1 MIVGVSSGAARSC
14 PLRSIAQRGMLADMC
29 RSHRVALVE
38 PWFGFGLFVV
48 LSGAAT
54 GIGCSSSGAAHPI
67 DAAAPTG
74 SPSGGGGT
82 SAGGGSSGA
91 GGTAGKSGAGGGAG
105 SGGGMTGGSSAGGAG
120 VPGTDDSGVAG
131 AGGKDAGGM
140 SASGGSAGAGIGG
153 GTGAVPGSGGAGG
166 GITDVGG
173 ATRAGG
179 STAAGGSNVGGTGG
193 MRDAGG
199 DFDAAGGTGG
209 TRDTKDAPSGET
221 GNDDF
226 LYCPVGCV
234 IDSCQKACTRNP
246 SHDTALG
253 AGTVEYRGKVQLSR
267 TPGDST
273 AILCGTADEQ
283 QNCGTCWGVVMMDQ
297 QFPRI
302 WFSVENATLA
312 GSLVHRV
319 HVRVSWNALDAT
331 GNPITN
337 VNIFTLIISAFE
349 VRVLDPQTGNA
360 IRVTDFPIAQLGVN
374 PDQTVRGCNVATPT
388 DQRYREFDLDV
399 PVPATSS
406 QSDVVE
412 LTMVGNYE

>member
-1 MIVGVSSGAARSC
+1 M
-14 PLRSIAQRGMLADMC
+14 PD
-29 RSHRVALVE
+29 
-38 PWFGFGLFVV
+38 
-48 LSGAAT
+48 
-54 GIGCSSSGAAHPI
+54 
-67 DAAAPTG
+67 
-74 SPSGGGGT
+74 
-82 SAGGGSSGA
+82 
-91 GGTAGKSGAGGGAG
+91 AG
-105 SGGGMTGGSSAGGAG
+105 S
-120 VPGTDDSGVAG
+120 DL
-131 AGGKDAGGM
+131 
-140 SASGGSAGAGIGG
+140 
-153 GTGAVPGSGGAGG
+153 
-166 GITDVGG
+166 
-173 ATRAGG
+173 
-179 STAAGGSNVGGTGG
+179 
-193 MRDAGG
+193 
-199 DFDAAGGTGG
+199 DAAGGTGG
-209 TRDTKDAPSGET
+209 TPDAKDAPSGET

-234 IDSCQKACTRNP
+234 IDSCQKACTRDP

-253 AGTVEYRGKVQLSR
+253 AGTVEYRGKVHLSR

-273 AILCGTADEQ
+273 AILGGTADEQ

-360 IRVTDFPIAQLGVN
+360 MGVTDFPIAQLGVN
-374 PDQTVRGCNVATPT
+374 PDQTVRECNVATPT
-388 DQRYREFDLDV
+388 DQRYWEFDLDV
-399 PVPATSS
+399 PVPATSN